1 MILWRKRLNGVQ
13 ESLRHCKQSRN
24 GVVNASLSARLRRE
38 RKADEKTD
46 RFNRMLDLCAAAEDL
61 PGAERIFQRLVM
73 LCFYLSCKHFVF
85 TVCKCCL

>member
-61 PGAERIFQRLVM
+61 HGAERIFQRLVM